1 MQDKY
6 LNKLEYN
13 KILTILETFA
23 KTFYG
28 KKLCLELKP
37 FTNKDNVY
45 KKLSETK
52 EALELINLK
61 GNLPIYELED
71 VSLYIK
77 ELEAEQFLGT
87 KALLDIANI
96 LSLSRNLKEYFK
108 FDTEEETDKY
118 PNLQNYFFNIYTNPN
133 IENNIKTKILDE
145 NTIDDRA
152 SEKLYTIRKNK
163 RKLEQE
169 IKEKL
174 NNFIHSSTYSKYIR
188 EPVITI
194 RNDRFVIPVKDEYRS
209 QIKGF
214 IHDTS
219 SSGSTVF
226 IEPMNIFELNNQIN
240 NLKFE
245 ENIEIEKILQIL
257 SFSLFP
263 IIEELKNNI
272 RLIGVLDFTFAK
284 ANYAKSTNSICP
296 TLNRNKFVNLIK
308 ARHPLIDKTKV
319 VPIDINIGNEFTSL
333 IITGPN
339 TGGKTV
345 TLKTFG
351 LLSLMA
357 MSGLF
362 IPANNNSEVYVFD
375 NIFADIGDEQSISDS
390 LSTFSSHMVNIID
403 ILNQVSNNSLVL
415 LDELGSGTD
424 PIEGSSLAISILEYL
439 HSKKVLTIAT
449 THYQELKNYT
459 LTTNGFE
466 NASVEFDI
474 EKMSP
479 TYQLLIGIP
488 GKSNAFEISKKLGL
502 NENILT
508 RAKHFINSDSQKI
521 EDVIKNIYDN
531 QIAINKEK
539 ELIEKNS
546 NQIELLRKSLEND
559 LSKTHEKAQDI
570 IEKSKIEA
578 RNILLSAK
586 EEVNY
591 IIGQMNNL
599 SSQDL
604 KQANN
609 LRNKLNNEIK
619 KTASAFAGAETGATD
634 IVHTKSV
641 KKENLKIGQT
651 IFVKTLN
658 QEAIILSISNKNDE
672 IQVQIGSIKTKI
684 NIKDILKIIKNEKE
698 KTTVSAN
705 FKSNIKNKNIPLEI
719 NIIGMNV
726 LEAEPIIDK
735 YLDDCI
741 QAKFTEVR
749 IVHGKGSGKLREGVH
764 EFLKKHPHVKS
775 FRLGTFGEG
784 EMGATVVSLK

>member
-272 RLIGVLDFTFAK
+272 RLIGILDFTFAK
-284 ANYAKSTNSICP
+284 ANYAISTNSICP
-296 TLNRNKFVNLIK
+296 DLNEAKFVNLIK
-308 ARHPLIDKTKV
+308 ARHPLIDMNKV

-351 LLSLMA
+351 LLSIMA

-362 IPANNNSEVYVFD
+362 IPADENSSVYVFD
-375 NIFADIGDEQSISDS
+375 NIFADIGDEQSITDS

-403 ILNQVSNNSLVL
+403 ILNTVSSNSLVL

-424 PIEGSSLAISILEYL
+424 PLEGSSLAISILEHL
-439 HSKKVLTIAT
+439 NSKNVLTIAT

-459 LTTNGFE
+459 LSTEGFE

-474 EKMSP
+474 DKMQP
-479 TYQLLIGIP
+479 TYKLLIGVP

-502 NENILT
+502 DEAILE
-508 RAKHFINSDSQKI
+508 RATDFLSTDSIKI

-539 ELIEKNS
+539 EIIEKNS

-559 LSKTHEKAQDI
+559 LSKTRKKEQGI
-570 IEKSKIEA
+570 IEKAKLEA
-578 RNILLSAK
+578 RDILLSAK
-586 EEVNY
+586 EEANY
-591 IIGQMNNL
+591 IISEMNNL
-599 SSQDL
+599 SNGNL

-609 LRNKLNNEIK
+609 LRNKLNEKLK
-619 KTASAFAGAETGATD
+619 KTATTLASTEVGATNNSS
-634 IVHTKSV
+634 I
-641 KKENLKIGQT
+641 KKEDLKIGQT
-651 IFVKTLN
+651 VFVSSLN
-658 QEAIILSISNKNDE
+658 NEATILSISNKNND
-672 IQVQIGSIKTKI
+672 IQMQIGSIKTKV
-684 NIKDILKIIKNEKE
+684 NLKDISKIIENKKE
-698 KTTVSAN
+698 SNTVSAS
-705 FKSNIKNKNIPLEI
+705 FKSNIKNKNVPLEI

-726 LEAEPIIDK
+726 LEAESIIDK
-735 YLDDCI
+735 YLDDCM
-741 QAKFTEVR
+741 QAKLTEVR

-764 EFLKKHPHVKS
+764 AFLKKHPHVKT

>member
-13 KILTILETFA
+13 KILDILKTYTKTI
-23 KTFYG
+23 YG
-28 KKLCLELKP
+28 KKLCLELHP
-37 FTNKDNVY
+37 FTKTETVF
-45 KKLSETK
+45 KKLSETN
-52 EALELINLK
+52 EALNLINLK

-71 VSLYIK
+71 ISLYIK
-77 ELEAEQFLGT
+77 TLEAEQFLSA

-108 FDTEEETDKY
+108 FDDEEDFNKY
-118 PNLQNYFFNIYTNPN
+118 PNLQNYFFNIYTNLN

-152 SEKLYTIRKNK
+152 SDSLYNIRKNK

-174 NNFIHSSTYSKYIR
+174 NYFIHSSTYSKYIQD
-188 EPVITI
+188 PVVTI

-245 ENIEIEKILQIL
+245 ENVEIEKILQIL
-257 SFSLFP
+257 TSTLFP
-263 IIEELKNNI
+263 IIEELKNNL
-272 RLIGVLDFTFAK
+272 RLIGILDFTFAK
-284 ANYAKSTNSICP
+284 ANYAISTNSIYP
-296 TLNRNKFVNLIK
+296 TLNEKKYVNLIK
-308 ARHPLIDKTKV
+308 AKHPLIDKTRV
-319 VPIDINIGNEFTSL
+319 VPIDINIGNEFSSL

-362 IPANNNSEVYVFD
+362 IPADKNSSVYVFD
-375 NIFADIGDEQSISDS
+375 NVFADIGDEQSITDS

-403 ILNQVSNNSLVL
+403 ILNSASPNSLVL

-424 PIEGSSLAISILEYL
+424 PLEGSSLAISILEYL
-439 HSKKVLTIAT
+439 HSQNILTIAT
-449 THYQELKNYT
+449 THYQELKNFCLST
-459 LTTNGFE
+459 QGFE
-466 NASVEFDI
+466 NASVEFNID
-474 EKMSP
+474 KMMP
-479 TYQLLIGIP
+479 TYKLLIGVP

-502 NENILT
+502 NEIILN
-508 RAKHFINSDSQKI
+508 RAKNFLSNDSIQI

-559 LSKTHEKAQDI
+559 LSKMHKKEQDI
-570 IEKSKIEA
+570 IEKAKLEA
-578 RNILLSAK
+578 RDILLNAK
-586 EEVNY
+586 Y
-591 IIGQMNNL
+591 TATSIISKMNDL
-599 SSQDL
+599 SNVDL

-609 LRNKLNNEIK
+609 LRNKLNDELK
-619 KTASAFAGAETGATD
+619 KTAITFA
-634 IVHTKSV
+634 S
-641 KKENLKIGQT
+641 
-651 IFVKTLN
+651 
-658 QEAIILSISNKNDE
+658 
-672 IQVQIGSIKTKI
+672 
-684 NIKDILKIIKNEKE
+684 
-698 KTTVSAN
+698 
-705 FKSNIKNKNIPLEI
+705 
-719 NIIGMNV
+719 
-726 LEAEPIIDK
+726 
-735 YLDDCI
+735 
-741 QAKFTEVR
+741 
-749 IVHGKGSGKLREGVH
+749 
-764 EFLKKHPHVKS
+764 
-775 FRLGTFGEG
+775 LGDRCYR
-784 EMGATVVSLK
+784 